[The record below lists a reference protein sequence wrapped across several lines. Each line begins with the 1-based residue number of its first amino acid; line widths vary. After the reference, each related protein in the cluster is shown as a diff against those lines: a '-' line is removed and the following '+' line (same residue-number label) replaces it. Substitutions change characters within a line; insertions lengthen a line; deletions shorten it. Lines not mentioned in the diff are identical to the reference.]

1 MFVVI
6 TDVFLCHPL
15 YRGFMISFLS
25 VVLLL
30 HLICCILIS
39 LLSDGS
45 LCIRCINC
53 RIELTAFFICSV
65 LFIAVRHRYT
75 RVQLR
80 ALALAATV
88 LGRGCR

>member
-1 MFVVI
+1 MC
-6 TDVFLCHPL
+6 FLICHS
-15 YRGFMISFLS
+15 IH
-25 VVLLL
+25 VVLLFCARIVYL
-30 HLICCILIS
+30 GLKDQLRVLDTPCSKPVHCDLPYFPVFLRALVIGLNWLE
-39 LLSDGS
+39 LL
-45 LCIRCINC
+45 L
-53 RIELTAFFICSV
+53 